1 MAAKAL
7 SKVLQDDML
16 IKQLAESIDS
26 VKHYFPLA
34 LGRDLLGSQAAVS
47 DIIGWTERD
56 YRYQNI
62 VSECLKTWRNAN
74 GKAAGTKLVEIFRGL
89 ELDKVATYLEQELK
103 RRPNCLIEDTFL
115 QSLASQLDCTLV
127 YRKLGLPLLENN
139 DMKFNDLI
147 RLSNIQTTQHHK
159 DLLHVLHAWIIQVG
173 KSRESLEE
181 LKKILLKHGLKDTAQ
196 QLHFMEYGPNA
207 GPMDIPRGTEE
218 METVG
223 LSSTPLPQKVF
234 YDIYLLSS
242 SKKTSYFLKMKNLI
256 QRNEWKMTSPFDS
269 KLGEPVLKSI
279 EKDLSNCSHVVYLI
293 TEEDCVKE
301 NVDITMTIE
310 IALKSV
316 THKGLGGRVIPV
328 FCCDISIVPPL
339 LSRLTGEN
347 IDDEALE
354 GRLSRSIDVD
364 IRKKREKE
372 YRSVSGKIA
381 ERLQGASSSQPQ
393 QAPLLSTVETLE
405 IVLDRQE
412 DFDEK
417 LKAVARSVIRDADID
432 YLGRALGFD
441 PAEIHR
447 YIHANMRSESYMG
460 TLSMLRDWRKMQTKA
475 TEFNALKYVLE
486 RAGQIRLAD
495 ELFELVQGASSSQ
508 PQQASHQNTVK
519 TLENNSVRQE
529 DFDDKLITVARKV
542 ARRDEIDNLGKA
554 LGFEPEDIQHYV
566 NTNFRNSEVSYM
578 GTLLML
584 RDWSKKQTKAT
595 VREAL
600 KDVLIKAGRIR
611 LAFQL
616 FGTS

>member
-1 MAAKAL
+1 MASKAR
-7 SKVLQDDML
+7 SKVLQDDRL
-16 IKQLAESIDS
+16 IYQLTESIDS
-26 VKHYFPLA
+26 VKHYFP

-47 DIIGWTERD
+47 NIIGRTEPDFQEIVFKCLYTWRNANGRGAGAKLVDIFRGVELDKVAASLERDLQRRPNCLSEDVYLQSLASKLDCAAVYRKLGLPLLENNSVKFSNLIGPVNIPFAQYQDALFHVLIRWRNQAGSSIASMEDLKQAFLRHGLIDTAQKLHRLEYGSNASKQPSQISLDGQSEITGIIGWTERD

-372 YRSVSGKIA
+372 YRSVS
-381 ERLQGASSSQPQ
+381 
-393 QAPLLSTVETLE
+393 
-405 IVLDRQE
+405 VL
-412 DFDEK
+412 
-417 LKAVARSVIRDADID
+417 
-432 YLGRALGFD
+432 
-441 PAEIHR
+441 
-447 YIHANMRSESYMG
+447 
-460 TLSMLRDWRKMQTKA
+460 
-475 TEFNALKYVLE
+475 
-486 RAGQIRLAD
+486 
-495 ELFELVQGASSSQ
+495 
-508 PQQASHQNTVK
+508 
-519 TLENNSVRQE
+519 
-529 DFDDKLITVARKV
+529 
-542 ARRDEIDNLGKA
+542 
-554 LGFEPEDIQHYV
+554 
-566 NTNFRNSEVSYM
+566 VS
-578 GTLLML
+578 
-584 RDWSKKQTKAT
+584 
-595 VREAL
+595 
-600 KDVLIKAGRIR
+600 RI
-611 LAFQL
+611 
-616 FGTS
+616 